1 MMEHLGTMNEEQQHG
16 TSSIYSSTFAQV
28 IFVNVGKLYTTDVPI
43 KCNYTLTPMMTAHK
57 KDWIGIFKVGWST
70 ARDYHT
76 FVWAPLP
83 KEDSHVERQQQ
94 VTFEAYYL
102 PKDDN
107 DFYQFCYVTQ
117 KGEIRGASTPFG
129 FRLAGCSTPDQLE
142 NDYSQEM
149 LIITT
154 QEKLEESEK
163 EKDELKV
170 NNLKLSEENTTLKEK
185 IKQLETQTA
194 KEKEEYSVTLE
205 MNKKESMGL
214 DKQLLELKIKSELEM
229 KAQNEKLEQLR
240 KDLIEKE
247 AACLNVQK
255 ENQIYSFRY
264 KNLLAK
270 MESSQASVEQL
281 KQKNEKAVEKLIR
294 LQQESKQLRTEIS
307 AKETELAS
315 LTEIKNKTAN
325 ELSAAQES
333 LELVQFDYETHKKA
347 NEKKLM
353 EMQNQQQNCM
363 AEVFHLRQALSK
375 SEELKSSNAKA
386 VEQLQQQV
394 ENLQQRLKDMEN
406 QMQVAQQQQVQ
417 TMAELRITQDKQ
429 EQSEKNLFEAQQ
441 EIQHWKS
448 KFEKV
453 DQIFSEKEACAEG
466 GITADHPIQK
476 EIANLKAKLLTGK
489 SCYVQ
494 KYKECQRLHKQID
507 KLKALLEDKNKCHS
521 PIKEIAEI
529 TETETANSGGL
540 TLQQPGT
547 ELAEIRTKLGD
558 RSEEA
563 VIRYA
568 DIERELEDKT
578 HVVGIRNMEVAEL
591 QEEIQKLNKKIDEL
605 RFSSSHRSATFKLE
619 HPNPYSLSVPKVH
632 SAHSGL
638 LFGNPYSECDF
649 QESQSTESADLE
661 QNLDSLEHSQNI
673 EENPPVERQKCPVC
687 FIQFQLDMDE
697 SNMEKHISMHFGHEC
712 PICQVTFPENKQ
724 ETYATHVQSH
734 FW

>member
-94 VTFEAYYL
+94 VTFEVCCVPAYYL

-453 DQIFSEKEACAEG
+453 DQIFSEKE
-466 GITADHPIQK
+466 
-476 EIANLKAKLLTGK
+476 
-489 SCYVQ
+489 
-494 KYKECQRLHKQID
+494 
-507 KLKALLEDKNKCHS
+507 
-521 PIKEIAEI
+521 
-529 TETETANSGGL
+529 
-540 TLQQPGT
+540 
-547 ELAEIRTKLGD
+547 
-558 RSEEA
+558 
-563 VIRYA
+563 IRYA